1 MTAGCFVRQEGH
13 TVDGHSL
20 VPLLEHGDA
29 ASGGYP
35 DSVISQFHGEN
46 LVMSWYMIRR
56 AEMKYVVWG
65 TGTQHPPQLL

>member
-1 MTAGCFVRQEGH
+1 MAHEAVR
-13 TVDGHSL
+13 DGGG
-20 VPLLEHGDA
+20 VGLLEHGDA

-56 AEMKYVVWG
+56 GEMKYVVWG
-65 TGTQHPPQLL
+65 TGEQHPPQLL